1 MGKRRIQQHYSRRSA
16 RLLRSA
22 DAAAGRNAAGLYQ
35 PIQLRGGAAGTGSI
49 GGLLAA
55 ALARQLCDRSELVEP
70 VDEPMVARD
79 GTALRRLSGAARR
92 PSWARGSRGAA
103 DPMGLAGIPPH

>member
-1 MGKRRIQQHYSRRSA
+1 MGKRRIQPHYSRRSA
-16 RLLRSA
+16 GG
-22 DAAAGRNAAGLYQ
+22 AAGRNAGGLYQ

-92 PSWARGSRGAA
+92 PSCARGDSGATA
-103 DPMGLAGIPPH
+103 APPLGFGRW